1 MLGNTQS
8 QSLASNINSFLSMFN
23 SIKNPQAMLQQMIA
37 NNDPKITQIMN
48 MVNQNGGD
56 PQKLARQM
64 LSQRGINADQLI
76 KEICKNGWY
85 N

>member
-1 MLGNTQS
+1 MTNSNPILQTLGNTQS
-8 QSLASNINSFLSMFN
+8 QSLASNINSFLNMFN

-56 PQKLARQM
+56 P
-64 LSQRGINADQLI
+64 
-76 KEICKNGWY
+76 
-85 N
+85 

>member
-1 MLGNTQS
+1 MTNSNPILQMLGNTQS
-8 QSLASNINSFLSMFN
+8 QNLASNINSFLSMFN

-56 PQKLARQM
+56 P
-64 LSQRGINADQLI
+64 
-76 KEICKNGWY
+76 
-85 N
+85 

>member
-1 MLGNTQS
+1 MTNSNPILQMLGNTQS

-37 NNDPKITQIMN
+37 NNDPKITQIMK

-56 PQKLARQM
+56 P
-64 LSQRGINADQLI
+64 
-76 KEICKNGWY
+76 
-85 N
+85 

>member
-1 MLGNTQS
+1 MTNSNPILQMLGNTQS

-56 PQKLARQM
+56 P
-64 LSQRGINADQLI
+64 
-76 KEICKNGWY
+76 
-85 N
+85 

>member
-1 MLGNTQS
+1 MTNSNPILQMLGNTQS
-8 QSLASNINSFLSMFN
+8 QSLASNINSFLNMFN

-56 PQKLARQM
+56 P
-64 LSQRGINADQLI
+64 
-76 KEICKNGWY
+76 
-85 N
+85 